1 MRQIFID
8 HADILKETT
17 LSFKHQV
24 IESVVKIH
32 YFMIHVLKLLGRQII
47 ACEPAIKHLSGFIC
61 CHCLIPGVQVEE
73 MALMKLL
80 KPDKEHPHHRTMEL
94 FSTKNSQLVSV
105 HVCLC

>member
-32 YFMIHVLKLLGRQII
+32 CFIIHVLKLLGRQIV
-47 ACEPAIKHLSGFIC
+47 ACELAIKHLSGFIC

-94 FSTKNSQLVSV
+94 FTKNSQLVSV